1 MESESAM
8 TQNEFLTAEEVKAK
22 LSPLAV
28 DLKRISDRLM
38 AIMEKTEGAGEE
50 HHQACECAVA
60 EADHA
65 EFLLPDFPEEAQTE
79 KDPEEKPGGETS
91 KFSEDEDTL
100 ANLPH
105 VLEEFVR
112 HLNTMD
118 KGMTEVVATGR
129 EVGELGCEVLRCERA
144 LRAFVNCAGSTP
156 CPDPSPH
163 SHGEG
168 KG

>member
-1 MESESAM
+1 MI
-8 TQNEFLTAEEVKAK
+8 TQNELPKVEEVRAK
-22 LSPLAV
+22 LSPLAA

-38 AIMEKTEGAGEE
+38 EIMEKTEEAGEG

-65 EFLLPDFPEEAQTE
+65 EFLLPDFSEQPQAE
-79 KDPEEKPGGETS
+79 KDAEEKTDADAS
-91 KFSEDEDTL
+91 KCSEDEDTL

-144 LRAFVNCAGSTP
+144 LRAFIDWTGSLP
-156 CPDPSPH
+156 SPDPSP
-163 SHGEG
+163 SPLSEG
-168 KG
+168 LG